1 MHQVHTVLLSN
12 LIVMKMTGIVDNVRG
27 LARIIE
33 EEPDLTEFE
42 REALLDATGRMLAEA
57 DVVLA
62 WISRVPSDL
71 DRKSVV

>member
-33 EEPDLTEFE
+33 EEPDLTEYE
-42 REALLDATGRMLAEA
+42 REALLDATERMLAEA

-62 WISRVPSDL
+62 WISQVPSDL
-71 DRKSVV
+71 RN

>member
-12 LIVMKMTGIVDNVRG
+12 LIVMKMMGIVDNVRG
-27 LARIIE
+27 LARIIQ
-33 EEPDLTEFE
+33 EEPDLTEYE

-62 WISRVPSDL
+62 WISQVPSEL
-71 DRKSVV
+71 RN

>member
-27 LARIIE
+27 LARIIQ
-33 EEPDLTEFE
+33 EEPDLTEYE

-71 DRKSVV
+71 RN

>member
-33 EEPDLTEFE
+33 EEPDLTEYE
-42 REALLDATGRMLAEA
+42 REALLDATERMLAEA

-62 WISRVPSDL
+62 WISQVPSDT
-71 DRKSVV
+71 RN

>member
-12 LIVMKMTGIVDNVRG
+12 LIVLKMTGIVDNVRG

-33 EEPDLTEFE
+33 EEPDLTEHE
-42 REALLDATGRMLAEA
+42 REALLHATGRMLAEA

-62 WISRVPSDL
+62 WLSSVPSDL
-71 DRKSVV
+71 RN

>member
-12 LIVMKMTGIVDNVRG
+12 LIVTKMTGIVDNVRG
-27 LARIIE
+27 LARIIQ

-42 REALLDATGRMLAEA
+42 RKALLDATGRMLAEA

-62 WISRVPSDL
+62 WMSRVPSDL
-71 DRKSVV
+71 QN

>member
-62 WISRVPSDL
+62 WISRVPSDW
-71 DRKSVV
+71 RN

>member
-71 DRKSVV
+71 RN

>member
-12 LIVMKMTGIVDNVRG
+12 LIVMKMAGIVDNVRG

-33 EEPDLTEFE
+33 EEPDLTEYE

-57 DVVLA
+57 DIVLA
-62 WISRVPSDL
+62 WISQVPSAL
-71 DRKSVV
+71 RN